1 VPEGRQVV
9 IVGASAAGMRC
20 ACRLARLDPACSI
33 VVVETEPVF
42 SYAACGLPYVLS
54 GDIDDRDAL
63 RRTTYGTTRDA
74 SFFADVK
81 GVTVHAGWRATHA
94 DSAARRLTIERGGE
108 RQELPWDEL
117 VLATGAR
124 ARRLPHQPDHDRVH
138 AFHRWDDVAPLKQGL
153 ARGQIGHVCVVGA
166 GLVGCELAEAFRSLW
181 GADVTLVESA
191 PALLPQV
198 LDAEVAAIV
207 TRTLEE
213 GGVRVLCGR
222 GVRAIAADDE
232 AAHVEMEGGTV
243 SCDAVVVAV
252 GVAPQVELAAEL
264 GVRLGPTGAV
274 AVDAHLATTVPH
286 VWAAGDCVE
295 VQDVTTGQ
303 PAFRPLGSLANRQG
317 RTLANVLA
325 GRDEVFPPVAGAVA
339 VKAFD
344 LNVAAVGL
352 TEDRARRAGLA
363 FRCAWVTADDVAHY
377 WPEAPVVH
385 IKLLYEVETR
395 RVLGVQAVGRGD
407 VAKRIDTATQL
418 MVRRATLLDLAHLEH
433 AYAPPYAPAIDPLAT
448 AAFAALNQED
458 GIEAVSPAV
467 SLGPVLDVRLPEE
480 SNRPPVD
487 ATAVTAVPLSELR
500 ARLPELG
507 AVDTVVCV
515 RGTRS
520 SEAVRLLQVRGQRA
534 RYLAGGLLWRAAAGR
549 RPPDKAEPE

>member
-1 VPEGRQVV
+1 VAEARQVV

-20 ACRLARLDPACSI
+20 ACRLARLEPACSI
-33 VVVETEPVF
+33 TVVEAEPVF

-54 GDIDDRDAL
+54 GDIDDREAL

-74 SFFADVK
+74 SFFADAK

-94 DSAARRLTIERGGE
+94 DSTARRLTVERGGE

-153 ARGQIGHVCVVGA
+153 ARGEIGHVCVVGA

-181 GADVTLVESA
+181 GADVTLVEGA
-191 PALLPQV
+191 PAVLPQV
-198 LDAEVAAIV
+198 LDAEVGAIV
-207 TRTLEE
+207 SRTLED

-222 GVRAIAADDE
+222 SVRGIAADDE
-232 AAHVEMEGGTV
+232 GARVEMEGETV

-252 GVAPQVELAAEL
+252 GVAPQVELAADL
-264 GVRLGPTGAV
+264 GVRLGSTGAV
-274 AVDAHLATTVPH
+274 AVDARLATSVPH
-286 VWAAGDCVE
+286 VWAAGDCIE
-295 VQDVTTGQ
+295 VQDVVTGQ
-303 PAFRPLGSLANRQG
+303 AAFRPLGSLANRQG

-339 VKAFD
+339 VKVFD

-352 TEDRARRAGLA
+352 TETQGRDLA
-363 FRCAWVTADDVAHY
+363 LRSVWVTADDVAHY
-377 WPEAPVVH
+377 WPEGHVVY
-385 IKLLYEVETR
+385 IKLLYEEGTR
-395 RVLGVQAVGRGD
+395 RLVGVQAVGRGD
-407 VAKRIDTATQL
+407 VAKRVDTATQL
-418 MVRRATLLDLAHLEH
+418 LLRRATLAELAHLEH
-433 AYAPPYAPAIDPLAT
+433 AYAPPFAPALDPLAM

-458 GIEAVSPAV
+458 GIEAVSPQAP
-467 SLGPVLDVRLPEE
+467 LGEVLDVRLPEE
-480 SNRPPVD
+480 SANPPVEG
-487 ATAVTAVPLSELR
+487 ASVTAVPLPQLR
-500 ARLPELG
+500 RRLAEIGVPE
-507 AVDTVVCV
+507 TVVCA

-520 SEAVRLLQVRGQRA
+520 SEAVRLLQARGQRA
-534 RYLAGGLLWRAAAGR
+534 RYLGGGLLWRAAATS
-549 RPPDKAEPE
+549 RPPDSTEPK